1 MHGSLVCCMSN
12 YASVSFVP
20 VQVEEYKDKVARVL
34 ADMENMR
41 ERTMRQAEREKQFAI
56 AVRSS
61 LFPYLL

>member
-1 MHGSLVCCMSN
+1 M
-12 YASVSFVP
+12 P